1 MIHRYKKS
9 IRSTSV
15 KAGSLLISTPVN
27 TKLNKSKLLILVTEH
42 NENGTTGIILNQW
55 MPGKNNTKNVYG
67 SNQPVE
73 VQYGGPDKSN
83 LESYLIIYPSIKNGW
98 QDSAFWSYDNLD
110 ILTILHFMAD
120 YKVQIGA
127 FKGCIQWKSDE
138 LEQEITSRYWWYTNN
153 YQIGNV
159 LHRGHFSWKAYAKQ
173 YGGFY
178 ASLIE
183 EDLPII
189 YN

>member
-9 IRSTSV
+9 IRNSSV
-15 KAGSLLISTPVN
+15 RAGSLLISTPVN
-27 TKLNKSKLLILVTEH
+27 TKLNKSKLLILITEH
-42 NENGTTGIILNQW
+42 NENGTIGIILNKW
-55 MPGKNNTKNVYG
+55 MPGTSNTKTVYG
-67 SNQPVE
+67 SNHPVE
-73 VQYGGPDKSN
+73 VQYGGPDNFN

-120 YKVQIGA
+120 YNVQIGA
-127 FKGCIQWKSDE
+127 FKGCIQWKPEE
-138 LEQEITSRYWWYTNN
+138 LDKELSRKFWWQTNN
-153 YQIGNV
+153 YQIGSV
-159 LHRGHFSWKAYAKQ
+159 LQRGHFSWKAYAKQ

-178 ASLIE
+178 ANLVD
-183 EDLPII
+183 EDLPIN